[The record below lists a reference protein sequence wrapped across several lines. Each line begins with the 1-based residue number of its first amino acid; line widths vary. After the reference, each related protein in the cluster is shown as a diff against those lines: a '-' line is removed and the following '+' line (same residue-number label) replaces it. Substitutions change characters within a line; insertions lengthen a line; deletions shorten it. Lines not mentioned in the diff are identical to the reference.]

1 MTHKISRCKVPT
13 LVLLNALGVAVLSLS
28 LQFGATTPAAA
39 QAVCMTHGE
48 VEKQLGTKYAESPV
62 ALGLA
67 SNGSVFEVFSKVD
80 GTSWT
85 MVVTL
90 PNGTSCML
98 AEGEAW
104 ENVPKNAKVALGPR
118 T

>member
-1 MTHKISRCKVPT
+1 MISRDDFPDPSSAAT
-13 LVLLNALGVAVLSLS
+13 EPLS
-28 LQFGATTPAAA
+28 LQLGAGATAMA
-39 QAVCMTHGE
+39 QSVCMTHAE
-48 VEKQLGTKYAESPV
+48 VEKQLGANYAEIPV

-67 SNGSVFEVFSKVD
+67 SNGSVFEVFSTVD

-90 PNGTSCML
+90 PNGTSCLL
-98 AEGEAW
+98 AKGEAW
-104 ENVPKNAKVALGPR
+104 ENVPKFPKVTLGPQ